1 MMGTTPN
8 AEHRV
13 VKGRKYF
20 IYAMATCQSQ
30 MLCVATVI

>member
-20 IYAMATCQSQ
+20 IYAMATCHTLQ
-30 MLCVATVI
+30 CFA